1 MAEDLNVWISRVT
14 AARTQKDMY
23 AVLEQFKNGD
33 WDDEQR
39 STIAKLY
46 MRIIA
51 QLPAGDE
58 SSAAGEVGA

>member
-1 MAEDLNVWISRVT
+1 MAEDLNVWINRVT
-14 AARTQKDMY
+14 AAKTQKEMY
-23 AVLEQFKNGD
+23 AVLEQFKDGD

-51 QLPAGDE
+51 QLPTGEE
-58 SSAAGEVGA
+58 SSTAGGVGA